1 METKKIGAGILAIDK
16 QTGDL
21 LLGRRSMQSD
31 NPGTW
36 SPFGGTFE
44 VKDISTKQT
53 AKREF
58 SEETGSNINYQIS
71 SSPFVVQDTPKV
83 TFYTYI
89 GLFDNK
95 FQPSIDREHLSFGW
109 FPIDSLPQNLHP
121 GFADL
126 ISQKKTELE
135 NIIIKTKE
143 ENEAQKG

>member
-58 SEETGSNINYQIS
+58 SEETGSIS
-71 SSPFVVQDTPKV
+71 VARDGELRPNLSP
-83 TFYTYI
+83 
-89 GLFDNK
+89 
-95 FQPSIDREHLSFGW
+95 E
-109 FPIDSLPQNLHP
+109 
-121 GFADL
+121 
-126 ISQKKTELE
+126 ELE
-135 NIIIKTKE
+135 KILTKE
-143 ENEAQKG
+143 LQ